1 MNAVSGGEFTGTCFE
16 LLALLPKWFVVFI
29 KEVKDFVHA
38 ENSLTVPTSGKRNP
52 APALAR
58 MSLIG
63 TTKPVG
69 TPFLSAS

>member
-1 MNAVSGGEFTGTCFE
+1 MNGVFGREFTGTCFE
-16 LLALLPKWFVVFI
+16 LLVILPNWFVVFV
-29 KEVKDFVHA
+29 KEEKDFVHA
-38 ENSLTVPTSGKRNP
+38 ENSLTVPTSGKRYP

-63 TTKPVG
+63 KTKPVG